1 MTADDTYS
9 LLNCDNLA
17 HPIQRQLSTKQKF
30 ISDFVSAFLNYRC
43 NFKHFEKKDDPLTW
57 CISQVT
63 VCERR
68 C

>member
-30 ISDFVSAFLNYRC
+30 ISEFVAAFLNYRC
-43 NFKHFEKKDDPLTW
+43 NFKHFEKKDDPLT
-57 CISQVT
+57 
-63 VCERR
+63 
-68 C
+68 